1 MQVKNAELLWWSK
14 VRKQAGWLALMIMLA
29 VFSGCATSTKVKPQ
43 PVTTVTNQGPS
54 VARLEDGR
62 QGFVIRENPSMDAES
77 RDEFGRAVAMMNDGK
92 NDKAIELLTKVIE
105 RSPGVTAPY
114 INIAVAYMRTGKLEL
129 AEQHLKTALGLVPH
143 HPVASN
149 EYGLLLRKAGR
160 FKEARDIYEKEIA
173 SFPDY
178 LPVHRNLGIL
188 CDLYLND
195 PECALKQFE
204 IYSEGMPADAQVKIW
219 IAELRMRLGRAEKP
233 KQEANPTEAKEA
245 VKTAEKPKQD
255 AKPAE
260 AKEAVKT
267 AEKPKQDAK
276 PAVAKEAVK
285 TAEKPKQDAQDSGD
299 KDDQPDAATE

>member
-1 MQVKNAELLWWSK
+1 MQIKNAELLWCSK
-14 VRKQAGWLALMIMLA
+14 VRRRAGWLTLVMVIAL
-29 VFSGCATSTKVKPQ
+29 FSGCATSAKVKSQ

-54 VARLEDGR
+54 VSRLEDGR

-77 RDEFGRAVAMMNDGK
+77 RDEFERAVAMMNDGK

-114 INIAVAYMRTGKLEL
+114 INIAVAYMRTGKLEP
-129 AEQHLKTALGLVPH
+129 AEQNLKTALGLVPN

-149 EYGLLLRKAGR
+149 EYGLLLRKGGR
-160 FKEARDIYEKEIA
+160 FKEAREIYEKALA

-178 LPVHRNLGIL
+178 LPIHRNLGIL

-219 IAELRMRLGRAEKP
+219 IAELRTRLGRAEKP
-233 KQEANPTEAKEA
+233 KQEAKPIEIKDA
-245 VKTAEKPKQD
+245 VKTTQPKQET
-255 AKPAE
+255 KPAE
-260 AKEAVKT
+260 TKEAAK
-267 AEKPKQDAK
+267 AGEPAQDAH
-276 PAVAKEAVK
+276 
-285 TAEKPKQDAQDSGD
+285 DSGD
-299 KDDQPDAATE
+299 R

>member
-1 MQVKNAELLWWSK
+1 MGSWAMKVKKTELLWWLE
-14 VRKQAGWLALMIMLA
+14 VRRRAGWLALMIVLA
-29 VFSGCATSTKVKPQ
+29 VFSGCATTAKPTQQ

-62 QGFVIRENPSMDAES
+62 QGFVIRENPGMDAES
-77 RDEFGRAVAMMNDGK
+77 RDEFERAVAMMNDGK

-114 INIAVAYMRTGKLEL
+114 INIAVAYMRTGRLES
-129 AEQHLKTALGLVPH
+129 AEQHLKTALGLVPN

-160 FKEARDIYEKEIA
+160 FKEAREIYEKAIA

-178 LPVHRNLGIL
+178 LPIHRNLGIL

-204 IYSEGMPADAQVKIW
+204 IYSEGMPADAHVKIW
-219 IAELRMRLGRAEKP
+219 IAELRMRLKH
-233 KQEANPTEAKEA
+233 
-245 VKTAEKPKQD
+245 
-255 AKPAE
+255 
-260 AKEAVKT
+260 
-267 AEKPKQDAK
+267 
-276 PAVAKEAVK
+276 
-285 TAEKPKQDAQDSGD
+285 
-299 KDDQPDAATE
+299 

>member
-1 MQVKNAELLWWSK
+1 MQPKNAGPLWWLN
-14 VRKQAGWLALMIMLA
+14 VRRRTGWVALTVLAL
-29 VFSGCATSTKVKPQ
+29 FTGCATGAKVTRQ
-43 PVTTVTNQGPS
+43 PVTDQGPS

-62 QGFVIRENPSMDAES
+62 QGFVIRETPSMDAES
-77 RDEFGRAVAMMNDGK
+77 RAAFERSVAMMNDGK
-92 NDKAIELLTKVIE
+92 NDEAIELLAKVIE

-114 INIAVAYMRTGKLEL
+114 INIAKAYLRTGKPDLG
-129 AEQHLKTALGLVPH
+129 EQHLKTALGLVPD

-160 FKEARDIYEKEIA
+160 FKEAREVYEKALA

-219 IAELRMRLGRAEKP
+219 IAELHMRLGR
-233 KQEANPTEAKEA
+233 
-245 VKTAEKPKQD
+245 
-255 AKPAE
+255 
-260 AKEAVKT
+260 
-267 AEKPKQDAK
+267 
-276 PAVAKEAVK
+276 
-285 TAEKPKQDAQDSGD
+285 
-299 KDDQPDAATE
+299 